1 MLGLLSRT
9 SVIAQA
15 SFLLC
20 GPHHWLTAK
29 LILSEPPR
37 CCVSIILM
45 GWLMPQLPWELN
57 FIPDRTWGGEAEKGV
72 ILTLPVASLS
82 QLTTVRLLPVNLQVV
97 SFQRREHA
105 FPCPIAEVLESG
117 MRCHKWATSASACA
131 FAYFTV
137 LYWVQYYSI
146 FISSPGCLETSIKA
160 TWHSWYCTFQGTVL
174 KYWKYFLFYVCF
186 LCIIWVRSIINL
198 S

>member
-1 MLGLLSRT
+1 MTIFEFLFVCFFSLEVSTMERKLTFQAKPWMRFWRVKFHKQNRVSPLHT
-9 SVIAQA
+9 S
-15 SFLLC
+15 
-20 GPHHWLTAK
+20 
-29 LILSEPPR
+29 
-37 CCVSIILM
+37 
-45 GWLMPQLPWELN
+45 
-57 FIPDRTWGGEAEKGV
+57 
-72 ILTLPVASLS
+72 
-82 QLTTVRLLPVNLQVV
+82 LQVV

-174 KYWKYFLFYVCF
+174 KYWKYFLFCVCF